1 MLLRVS
7 QCCLVYSV
15 VFVGLSRVRV
25 CLSSRSGW
33 CVGFSRKSEAVVG
46 CGVARSRQG
55 ECCVFLFVVVAD
67 LEVVEDVGS
76 AE

>member
-1 MLLRVS
+1 MVLD
-7 QCCLVYSV
+7 
-15 VFVGLSRVRV
+15 GLSRLRV
-25 CLSSRSGW
+25 CLISRNGW

-46 CGVARSRQG
+46 CGVGRSRLG

-67 LEVVEDVGS
+67 LEVVEDVCS